1 MNKSLKLII
10 IVIIAIVIFI
20 GIYIF
25 SKKDNDPQVIS
36 LTIDGIQVSD
46 ATMNNH
52 INIIGTINLSLDD
65 KKYDGISLEGYCLD
79 TDNKRYNIYGPQD
92 RTTLYHNG
100 SSEISLSEILNEDF
114 GINWQTV
121 IIKYCK
127 INKMNA
133 YKSNN
138 GINSFAKLAE
148 TREFDLNYEKSFN

>member
-10 IVIIAIVIFI
+10 IVIIAIVIFT

-92 RTTLYHNG
+92 GTTL
-100 SSEISLSEILNEDF
+100 
-114 GINWQTV
+114 
-121 IIKYCK
+121 
-127 INKMNA
+127 
-133 YKSNN
+133 
-138 GINSFAKLAE
+138 
-148 TREFDLNYEKSFN
+148 